1 MSDFSVLWHDLECG
15 AYSGDLDLWRE
26 LAEEAGPPV
35 LDLGCGTGRVA
46 LDLARRGHRVRGID
60 LEPSLV
66 EALNDRAAAAGVAAE
81 AIVGDARALDLDE
94 TFALVLVPMQL
105 LQVLAG
111 REERVACL
119 RGAAGRLAPG
129 GRVAAAIVDG
139 MPPELVEE
147 APPPLPDAREEDG
160 WVYSSLPL
168 DAALAEGSIVVRRL
182 RQSVAPSGEMSEEL
196 DEVPLRL
203 LAVEEVEAEAVEAG
217 LEPVG
222 RREIAPTETHVGSV
236 VTILEAR

>member
-1 MSDFSVLWHDLECG
+1 
-15 AYSGDLDLWRE
+15 
-26 LAEEAGPPV
+26 
-35 LDLGCGTGRVA
+35 
-46 LDLARRGHRVRGID
+46 VRGID